1 MEYESC
7 KYNRNNRL
15 FEYTDERTYGK
26 GAAKMN
32 QEFTE
37 LFINQIEELIKA
49 SAKEE
54 SIHDETGTY
63 SKVTYLEHLIVEAR
77 ELMKYGE
84 SKIALEN
91 MLENLNEASILLDKS
106 VIDFARQAFNGQ
118 VTRDLERLMNALVK
132 NK

>member
-1 MEYESC
+1 
-7 KYNRNNRL
+7 
-15 FEYTDERTYGK
+15 
-26 GAAKMN
+26 MN
-32 QEFTE
+32 QECAE
-37 LFINQIEELIKA
+37 LMKA

-54 SIHDETGTY
+54 SIHYEAGAH

-84 SKIALEN
+84 CKIALEN

-118 VTRDLERLMNALVK
+118 VTRDLERLMNGLVK